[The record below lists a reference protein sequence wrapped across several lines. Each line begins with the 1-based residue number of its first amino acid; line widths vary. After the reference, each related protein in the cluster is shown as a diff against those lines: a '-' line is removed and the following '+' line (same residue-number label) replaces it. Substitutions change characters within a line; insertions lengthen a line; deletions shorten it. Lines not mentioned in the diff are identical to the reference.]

1 MDRFPPALLE
11 ELRPSVQRD
20 IRLIL
25 EAVEEEYIRQ
35 NAAWKNTVRH
45 GDEQN
50 RRLTAALE
58 AAEAARLQ
66 ERERL
71 QASIRQLNQQLQEVK
86 RQASLIRAD
95 QASQTAT
102 GQAMISTMGRH
113 LQELQDQMEK
123 EKRQALERQNEMVM
137 EIEKMREQ
145 IKRER
150 ERRVGLLF
158 LQRRRVMDELQ
169 QQAARWM
176 QREELESHVREQ
188 LMKEEQSEA
197 KWEIKRQRLE
207 ASIQKNQE
215 KLKAAARRKQEK
227 LAVCKLF
234 LHQLLQSAC
243 VRANRL
249 VHFCLGLPRL
259 PCSDSYCCYP
269 YGAIPGLQLKHQP
282 GLLLS
287 VCEAQ
292 RLQKKLKRIPAEE
305 SCVGEAAGEA

>member
-11 ELRPSVQRD
+11 ELRPAVQRD

-113 LQELQDQMEK
+113 LQELQDQLEK
-123 EKRQALERQNEMVM
+123 EKRQALESQNEMVM

-150 ERRVGLLF
+150 ERRVDLLF
-158 LQRRRVMDELQ
+158 IQRRRVMDELQ

-176 QREELESHVREQ
+176 
-188 LMKEEQSEA
+188 
-197 KWEIKRQRLE
+197 
-207 ASIQKNQE
+207 
-215 KLKAAARRKQEK
+215 
-227 LAVCKLF
+227 
-234 LHQLLQSAC
+234 
-243 VRANRL
+243 
-249 VHFCLGLPRL
+249 
-259 PCSDSYCCYP
+259 
-269 YGAIPGLQLKHQP
+269 QLKHQP

-292 RLQKKLKRIPAEE
+292 RLQKKLKRIPSEE
-305 SCVGEAAGEA
+305 SCVGEAAGKAKPLPDIGIGNAIQPADCSGGISHTLKGHITCWNSVNW